1 MNKSVNFSD
10 REIRATYKIDHS
22 GGDLITVVFQPEI
35 LWDPEDIDRQ
45 AELLF
50 GDINAIYQEHPGT
63 VFDGVVDLSLLGKEA
78 KVSLG
83 ARKKY
88 AELMTNKQMGR
99 LAFVGVSQFLKFVIN
114 LLIKASQKK
123 DAVKL
128 FDSKEEALAWLK
140 K

>member
-10 REIRATYKIDHS
+10 QEIRATYNIGHF
-22 GGDLITVVFQPEI
+22 GNDLITVIFQPEV
-35 LWDPEDIDRQ
+35 LWDPIDIDRQ

-50 GDINAIYQEHPGT
+50 GDIVAIYQEHPKT
-63 VFDGVVDLSLLGKEA
+63 VFDGLVDLSLLGKEA

-88 AELMTNKQMGR
+88 AELMKNKQMGR

-114 LLIKASQKK
+114 LLVKASKKK
-123 DAVKL
+123 DAVRL
-128 FDSKEEALAWLK
+128 FDSKAEAMAWLK